1 MDKGFE
7 LPKDQAIKFKIKNFD
22 KDNMKIMVLLNK
34 QFKSEKTLSLTEE
47 QFNNL
52 LYQPELFDLFGE
64 V

>member
-1 MDKGFE
+1 MDTWFE
-7 LPKDQAIKFKIKNFD
+7 LPKDKSIKFKIKNFD
-22 KDNMKIMVLLNK
+22 RDDMKIVVLLNK

-47 QFNNL
+47 QFNYL

>member
-1 MDKGFE
+1 
-7 LPKDQAIKFKIKNFD
+7 
-22 KDNMKIMVLLNK
+22 MKIVVLLNK

-47 QFNNL
+47 QFNYL